1 MAGSGRAEICSQAC
15 LNSKTPSLKPPSQPD
30 PATPGIMQLP
40 PTPSHPHPQLPAHPV
55 VLCVFSRTEPEAKDN
70 DSLGWRVLGP

>member
-1 MAGSGRAEICSQAC
+1 MAGSGRAEICSQAY
-15 LNSKTPSLKPPSQPD
+15 LTSKTPSLKPLSQPD
-30 PATPGIMQLP
+30 PATPGMQLP
-40 PTPSHPHPQLPAHPV
+40 PPRSYPHPQLPAHPA